1 MVKMGFCLSPP
12 QPSHSY
18 SLNTLHKALDP
29 SEAQHVGRR
38 EERRWAASHF
48 QPSQAPPNPCKAALD
63 PFASRTSGQDEFE
76 TSSHWLRCFHF
87 RTPKKG
93 LFVNGITGRLA
104 SPLPSS
110 TFCPNPWLRQVPAP
124 TLQPLLALDH
134 CPTPPPHPMLR
145 WGRGRF
151 HPQTQALLFHPS
163 AQPSALHLSWWRF
176 SWHSVSP
183 RSAEG

>member
-1 MVKMGFCLSPP
+1 MWAGGKKGVGLPAISTLARPP
-12 QPSHSY
+12 
-18 SLNTLHKALDP
+18 T
-29 SEAQHVGRR
+29 
-38 EERRWAASHF
+38 
-48 QPSQAPPNPCKAALD
+48 NPCKAVLD

-76 TSSHWLRCFHF
+76 TPSHWLRCFHF

-93 LFVNGITGRLA
+93 LFVNRNTGRLA

-124 TLQPLLALDH
+124 ALQPLVALDH
-134 CPTPPPHPMLR
+134 CPPHAEVGEGKVPFPKHKLFCSTPQLC
-145 WGRGRF
+145 G
-151 HPQTQALLFHPS
+151 